1 MFKSIYIS
9 GVQLPEEG
17 EPPSARDLQ
26 ICTSEIQALVL
37 NSLNSAVAG
46 KLIGSVD
53 YLRESFIGKI
63 F

>member
-1 MFKSIYIS
+1 MFSVKMNYFI

-53 YLRESFIGKI
+53 YLRESFVGK
-63 F
+63 